1 MSSKSTLDDLL
12 AYFDRCDRNSEGNGF
27 NHCPIFLKIL
37 CILGL
42 IIGFNVQNLMY
53 FGPNQFSKF
62 DWYRA
67 LAEAELS
74 YCSG

>member
-37 CILGL
+37 CILDL
-42 IIGFNVQNLMY
+42 IIGFTVQNLMY
-53 FGPNQFSKF
+53 F
-62 DWYRA
+62 
-67 LAEAELS
+67 EA
-74 YCSG
+74 